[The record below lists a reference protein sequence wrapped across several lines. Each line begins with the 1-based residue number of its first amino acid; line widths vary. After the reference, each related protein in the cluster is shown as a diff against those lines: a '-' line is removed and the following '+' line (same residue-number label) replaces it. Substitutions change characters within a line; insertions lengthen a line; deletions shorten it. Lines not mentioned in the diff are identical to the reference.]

1 MIIGLK
7 DMIIKGINTAPIKQG
22 DHLCLMTFKVIDTN
36 GNHCVFYMPVNTLI
50 DFMIILRS
58 RLLEVSQK
66 IIKQGEL
73 YQQKLK
79 SDIELLVA
87 NVPEIMSVEFMQPKA
102 EYIVTSLTPKFKD
115 EQFSLIIM
123 LQNEQV
129 IVLDISETQVEFIIA
144 AIQQAIKTIN
154 DNETLQIIFSLLDFL
169 LFYTVDLTNLE
180 YLNFK
185 EINHEPWKQHLFS
198 NYCAVLYCFET
209 EKGKEILAGAVI
221 KANSQPE
228 SQETENIIQR
238 VAHLSPMLKA
248 LKDKYPLC
256 QTFSQR
262 IPSQPMQILSKE
274 ECLNPLHAFCLKI
287 LAEMKP

>member
-1 MIIGLK
+1 
-7 DMIIKGINTAPIKQG
+7 
-22 DHLCLMTFKVIDTN
+22 
-36 GNHCVFYMPVNTLI
+36 MPVNTLI

-87 NVPEIMSVEFMQPKA
+87 NVPEIMSVEVMQPKA

-144 AIQQAIKTIN
+144 AIN
-154 DNETLQIIFSLLDFL
+154 
-169 LFYTVDLTNLE
+169 
-180 YLNFK
+180 
-185 EINHEPWKQHLFS
+185 
-198 NYCAVLYCFET
+198 
-209 EKGKEILAGAVI
+209 
-221 KANSQPE
+221 
-228 SQETENIIQR
+228 
-238 VAHLSPMLKA
+238 
-248 LKDKYPLC
+248 
-256 QTFSQR
+256 
-262 IPSQPMQILSKE
+262 
-274 ECLNPLHAFCLKI
+274 
-287 LAEMKP
+287 KP